1 MGTRKYSCSSR
12 NSLLLYNKLI
22 QANVAPEQARAVLPL
37 NTYTNWIWSGT
48 LFAFARVCKLR
59 LDDHAQKETR
69 DIANAIDICCKDSY
83 PISWKYLMEE
93 KVNGS

>member
-1 MGTRKYSCSSR
+1 M
-12 NSLLLYNKLI
+12 YNKLI
-22 QANVAPEQARAVLPL
+22 EANVAPEQARAVLPL

-69 DIANAIDICCKDSY
+69 DIAHAIDICC
-83 PISWKYLMEE
+83 
-93 KVNGS
+93 